1 MAEAG
6 CIGFYKKINM
16 NSISISTNKGISLL
30 CLQNIIRIQST
41 SNYSKIYFADK
52 SHPLT
57 VAKVLHWFEEHLPA
71 EMFLRT
77 HRTHLVNRQHIL
89 QLTLSAQTMLM
100 TNGELISISK
110 RRKKSVKER
119 LCA

>member
-1 MAEAG
+1 
-6 CIGFYKKINM
+6 M
-16 NSISISTNKGISLL
+16 NNISILTNKGVSLL
-30 CLQNIIRIQST
+30 CLQNIIRIQSI

-57 VAKVLHWFEEHLPA
+57 VAKLLHWFEEHLPA

-77 HRTHLVNRQHIL
+77 HRTHLVNRDHIINVIL
-89 QLTLSAQTMLM
+89 SSQKMQLS
-100 TNGELISISK
+100 NGEQIGISK
-110 RRKKSVKER
+110 RRKQWVKQR

>member
-1 MAEAG
+1 
-6 CIGFYKKINM
+6 M
-16 NSISISTNKGISLL
+16 NNISIATNKGISLL
-30 CLQNIIRIQST
+30 CLQNIIRIQSI

-57 VAKVLHWFEEHLPA
+57 VAKVLHWFEDHLPA

-77 HRTHLVNRQHIL
+77 HRTHLVNRDHIINVVL
-89 QLTLSAQTMLM
+89 SSQKMQLS
-100 TNGELISISK
+100 NGEQIGISK
-110 RRKKSVKER
+110 RRKQWVKQR

>member
-1 MAEAG
+1 M
-6 CIGFYKKINM
+6 I
-16 NSISISTNKGISLL
+16 SISITTNKGISLL
-30 CLQNIIRIQST
+30 CLQNIIRIQSI

-57 VAKVLHWFEEHLPA
+57 VAKVLHWFEDNLPP

-77 HRTHLVNRQHIL
+77 HRTHLVNKEHIINVIVSSQKM
-89 QLTLSAQTMLM
+89 QLS
-100 TNGELISISK
+100 NGDQIGISK
-110 RRKKSVKER
+110 RRKQWVKQR

>member
-1 MAEAG
+1 M
-6 CIGFYKKINM
+6 I
-16 NSISISTNKGISLL
+16 SISIPTNKGISLL
-30 CLQNIIRIQST
+30 CLQNIIRIQSI

-77 HRTHLVNRQHIL
+77 HRTHLVNKEHIINVIL
-89 QLTLSAQTMLM
+89 SSQKMQLS
-100 TNGELISISK
+100 NGEQIGISK
-110 RRKKSVKER
+110 RRKQWVKQR